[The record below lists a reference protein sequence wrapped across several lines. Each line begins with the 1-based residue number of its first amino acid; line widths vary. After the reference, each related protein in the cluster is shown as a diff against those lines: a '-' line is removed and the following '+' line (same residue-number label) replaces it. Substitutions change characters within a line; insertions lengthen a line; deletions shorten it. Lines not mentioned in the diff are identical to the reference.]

1 MVIRSLR
8 HINQYY
14 TPDTSYLFIY
24 NHTNIVITNAYFF
37 LKRTTHLLSLKL
49 KNCRYFNAHLQNS
62 CHRLFL
68 KYLTK
73 KNNLSQIYLLFLT
86 FDRLLRLSWYSYL
99 QF

>member
-1 MVIRSLR
+1 MK
-8 HINQYY
+8 
-14 TPDTSYLFIY
+14 IY
-24 NHTNIVITNAYFF
+24 RV
-37 LKRTTHLLSLKL
+37 KGKL

-62 CHRLFL
+62 CHRLFF